1 MKEMTSRQKQA
12 NKTKK
17 NIMDTSWRLI
27 KEYGYDAVTIKQ
39 ICEEA
44 NVSTGAFYHHLRNK
58 EEIIIQG
65 YSECDD
71 YFDEYVIHNL
81 KSKNSIDKILEYIE
95 YQTEYAKEFGIKLMT
110 QIYRAQL
117 IENND
122 FFLSD
127 DRSLPRHLTELI
139 QEAQEMGILT
149 SDYKAKQICHELLL
163 ISRGVIFNWSL
174 ISGDFNLSEYCKE
187 MVLHHL
193 HYFMVNKEN

>member
-1 MKEMTSRQKQA
+1 MKEMTNRQKQA

-27 KEYGYDAVTIKQ
+27 KEYGYDSVTIKQ

-44 NVSTGAFYHHLRNK
+44 SVSTGAFYHHLRNK
-58 EEIIIQG
+58 DEIIIEG
-65 YSECDD
+65 YLECDN

-81 KSKNSIDKILEYIE
+81 KSKNAIDKILEYME
-95 YQTEYAKEFGIKLMT
+95 HQTKYAEKLGINLMT

-127 DRSLPRHLTELI
+127 ERALPRHLIELI
-139 QEAQEMGILT
+139 QEAQEQGAL
-149 SDYKAKQICHELLL
+149 SADYQSKQICHELLL

-174 ISGDFNLSEYCKE
+174 IRGDFNLSEYCKE
-187 MVLHHL
+187 IILNHL
-193 HYFMVNKEN
+193 HCFMVDNRN